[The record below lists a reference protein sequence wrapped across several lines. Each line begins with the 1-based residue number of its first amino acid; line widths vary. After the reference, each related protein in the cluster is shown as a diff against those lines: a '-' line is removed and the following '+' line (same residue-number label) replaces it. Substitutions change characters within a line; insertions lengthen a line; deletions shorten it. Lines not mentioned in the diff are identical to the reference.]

1 MKNGEYF
8 LTYRYT
14 NASVEIAVRKG
25 DFEAYKIDICKM
37 LRVSLKRPWQAQSMA
52 YDMIDVADENNV
64 ITVVLENSVMLTVLT
79 LSLDT
84 DGTLS
89 VEAEWKNTSG
99 EVLKDVMLG
108 VAIPLKLAE
117 TEKITIPSVCYD
129 DGLTENA
136 DFKCEYLSGGGFV
149 AEEHRLPIPF
159 VCVNTTK
166 KVGGNSLALFSI
178 PSKCTL
184 NDDFDNEWSI
194 GIIKEDDNINML
206 LLSGGVML
214 NGKKDVV
221 YGGKNKSVSY
231 ERGYFDMPANTG
243 ISKKFF
249 VYSWQTEKVGEELD
263 KVIQKSIDLFRP
275 ENKIQTSYNDFLKY
289 KSIALKNRY
298 VESDGFAGYVKKLS
312 DEQDDMH
319 YTTMC
324 DGWTIDNIAAAWCDA
339 LNSLQLRKREGIMR
353 ARKCVDFYIN
363 SSKCK
368 KRGLR
373 QLYFDNAS
381 MQWSFSA
388 DGDTV
393 SSYEL
398 GLMASY
404 LADMIILFKD
414 HCLEIPESWTDAFED
429 TCDFLCQARKLSKE
443 GIYPKCWRSDGAVGE
458 PDISALGVTCVSAL
472 AKAYMITGEH
482 LYITVAIKALIK
494 YYESMI
500 LHGNLFIKKK
510 KTPATSAACYDKEAY
525 VHFMNAAFDCF
536 TATQDEKLLKMVLSA
551 SEVLMT
557 YVNFVDYPL
566 KRDSKLNKMTFD
578 IRGLSYASRDEH
590 ALNVIFPSYEIRL
603 AGDISGNAMLKN
615 IGDMTVN
622 AVTQLAS
629 SGEGEYGLI
638 AAGEQPDEFY
648 TSNWSASADK
658 DEWRGGYGEFNSLRS
673 LTWSFKQVLK
683 LSSVN
688 II

>member
-14 NASVEIAVRKG
+14 NASVEIAVMKG

-37 LRVSLKRPWQAQSMA
+37 LRVSFARPWQAQCMA
-52 YDMIDVADENNV
+52 YDMIDVADENGV
-64 ITVVLENSVMLTVLT
+64 ITIVLENSVMLTMIT
-79 LSLDT
+79 LSLAD

-89 VEAEWKNTSG
+89 VETEWKNTSG
-99 EVLKDVMLG
+99 ETLKDVMLG
-108 VAIPLKLAE
+108 IAVPLKLAE
-117 TEKITIPSVCYD
+117 TERIIIPSVCYD
-129 DGLTENA
+129 EGLTETA
-136 DFKCEYLSGGGFV
+136 DFKCEYLAGGGFV

-166 KVGGNSLALFSI
+166 RFGGNSLALFSV
-178 PSKCTL
+178 PSKCAH
-184 NDDFDNEWSI
+184 NDEFDNEWSM
-194 GIIKEDDNINML
+194 GIVKEDDSIDML
-206 LLSGGVML
+206 LLSGGVMV
-214 NGKKDVV
+214 NGKKDIV
-221 YGGKNKSVSY
+221 YGAKNENMPY
-231 ERGYFDMPANTG
+231 ERGYFDMPANAEVT
-243 ISKKFF
+243 KKFF
-249 VYSWQTEKVGEELD
+249 VYSWQTEKTGEELD
-263 KVIQKSIDLFRP
+263 KVIKKSFDLFQP
-275 ENKIQTSYNDFLKY
+275 ENKIQISYNDFLKY
-289 KSIALKNRY
+289 KSVALKNRY
-298 VESDGFAGYVKKLS
+298 VESDSFAGYVKKLS
-312 DEQDDMH
+312 VGQEDMH
-319 YTTMC
+319 YTTMS
-324 DGWTIDNIAAAWCDA
+324 DGWTVDNLAAAWCDA
-339 LNSLQLRKREGIMR
+339 QNSLQLRKRDGIMR

-363 SSKCK
+363 SSRCK

-393 SSYEL
+393 SSCEL

-404 LADMIILFKD
+404 LADIIILFKD

-443 GIYPKCWRSDGAVGE
+443 GIYPKYWRSDGAVGE
-458 PDISALGVTCVSAL
+458 ADTSSLGVTCVSAL

-482 LYITVAIKALIK
+482 LYITVAIKALVK

-500 LHGNLFIKKK
+500 LHGNLLIKKK
-510 KTPATSAACYDKEAY
+510 KQGLPETACYDKEAY

-551 SEVLMT
+551 TEILVT
-557 YVNFVDYPL
+557 YVNFVNYPL

-578 IRGLSYASRDEH
+578 IRGLSYTSLKEH

-603 AGDISGNAMLKN
+603 AGDITGDAMLKS
-615 IGDMTVN
+615 IGDMTIN

-629 SGEGEYGLI
+629 SGEGEYGLT
-638 AAGEQPDEFY
+638 AAGEQPEQFY
-648 TSNWSASADK
+648 TSNWAEQPDSN
-658 DEWRGGYGEFNSLRS
+658 EWRGGYGEFNSLRS
-673 LTWSFKQVLK
+673 LTWSFRQVLK
-683 LSSVN
+683 LSSIN